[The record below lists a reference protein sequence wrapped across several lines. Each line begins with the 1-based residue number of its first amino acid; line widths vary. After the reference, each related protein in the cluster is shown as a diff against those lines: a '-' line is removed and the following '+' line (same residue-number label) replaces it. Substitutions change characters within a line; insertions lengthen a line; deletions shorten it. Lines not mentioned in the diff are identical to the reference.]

1 MKTISEGSKTN
12 YLSAVV
18 LAALALL
25 FLLSPLIPDAR
36 LWGINHLRF
45 LPLSSIVTL
54 AAAIVLIAGLW
65 YILSVRRNRDT
76 DLPIAITT
84 SQLAAATLGSAVVFY
99 LLQPYYPFLG
109 DGVLRSEE
117 IALGRFFSKT
127 EPLDTFIHAMLYKIT
142 NSPLGL
148 DGKSVYRVLSSIS
161 GGVAIGCIL
170 KCFVRRGDGVA
181 WPTAYIVTLGS
192 TMLFCGYVESYS
204 IGYLFTLIYLLSGE
218 RFLRTGKGIMTAAV
232 SLAFAVSCHAANLIL
247 LPSFLILLWKWAS
260 SEKQDAER
268 TVVPL
273 ATIAAIAVPT
283 FFVFFYHGW
292 EPTIPSSP
300 LISIASRHGYS
311 LLSADHILDMI
322 NELMLVMP
330 AGLVLLWSAL
340 KGWRPLYESSSSRFW
355 FLTVLAVPSLLFIL
369 LVDPKLGFARD
380 WDLYATSAAVLA
392 VVILLARLDLSRV
405 FRSFE
410 KAAVILAL
418 VFLTSFLLVNRSEE
432 SSTERFAYLLDIDID
447 RSPFGREI
455 LSNYHQSRGEL
466 ESAIEQLR
474 LALEVEDNKR
484 HRYLIAGMLYDLG
497 QYESSAKEA
506 LRAVRLAPDFA
517 PAYYQLGK
525 SVEEMG
531 DLAGAK
537 QNYQKA
543 VSLEPD
549 AAHYRNSL
557 GMAFLNLGYY
567 ADAEKMFAAAVSIKP
582 DNVVYINNLGASKI
596 ALNKLQEAKS
606 CFERALSMDGRFA
619 APMYSLARIY
629 AAMGVNNRAKEYCR
643 MFLEYGT
650 DSSLVSQAEVLLD
663 SLR

>member
-1 MKTISEGSKTN
+1 SKTSH
-12 YLSAVV
+12 LSFAV
-18 LAALALL
+18 LAALTLL
-25 FLLSPLIPDAR
+25 FLLSSLIPDAR

-45 LPLSSIVTL
+45 LTLSSVVALAFVT
-54 AAAIVLIAGLW
+54 VLVAGLRY
-65 YILSVRRNRDT
+65 YISVRRNRDT

-84 SQLAAATLGSAVVFY
+84 WQLAAVTLGSTMVFY

-109 DGVLRSEE
+109 DGVIRSDE
-117 IALGRFFSKT
+117 IAFGRFFSKT

-142 NSPLGL
+142 NGPLGF
-148 DGKSVYRVLSSIS
+148 DGKSVYRILSSIS
-161 GGVAIGCIL
+161 GGVVVAYIL
-170 KCFVRRGDGVA
+170 KNFVTRGDGVA
-181 WPTAYIVTLGS
+181 WPTAYIITLGS

-204 IGYLFTLIYLLSGE
+204 IGYAFTLIYLLSGE
-218 RFLRTGKGIMTAAV
+218 RFLRTGKGMMIAAI

-247 LPSFLILLWKWAS
+247 LPSFLILFWKWVS
-260 SEKQDAER
+260 SEKQGAER
-268 TVVPL
+268 TVVP
-273 ATIAAIAVPT
+273 IAGIVAIAVPT

-292 EPTIPSSP
+292 EPSIPSSP
-300 LISIASRHGYS
+300 FVSIAGRHGYL
-311 LLSADHILDMI
+311 LLSTNHILDML

-330 AGLVLLWSAL
+330 AGLVLLWSSL
-340 KGWRPLYESSSSRFW
+340 RGWRSLYESSNSRFW
-355 FLTVLAVPSLLFIL
+355 FLIVLVVPSLLFIIF
-369 LVDPKLGFARD
+369 VDPKLGFARD
-380 WDLYATSAAVLA
+380 WDLFATSAAVLA
-392 VVILLARLDLSRV
+392 VAILLARLDLTRT

-410 KAAVILAL
+410 KAAVILAF
-418 VFLTSFLLVNRSEE
+418 VFLTSFLLVNRSEQ
-432 SSTERFAYLLDIDID
+432 SSTERFAYLLDIDTE

-474 LALEVEDNKR
+474 LALEVGDNKR
-484 HRYLIAGMLYDLG
+484 HRNLIAGMLYDLG
-497 QYESSAKEA
+497 QNESSAREA

-525 SVEEMG
+525 SVEKLG
-531 DLAGAK
+531 DLAGAR
-537 QNYQKA
+537 QNYRKA

-557 GMAFLNLGYY
+557 GMICLNLGNY
-567 ADAEKMFAAAVSIKP
+567 AEAEEMFAAAVRIKP
-582 DNVVYINNLGASKI
+582 DNVVYVNNLGSSNM

-606 CFERALSMDGRFA
+606 CFERALSMDSRLA
-619 APMYSLARIY
+619 APMFSLARIY
-629 AAMGVNNRAKEYCR
+629 AAMGINNRAKEYCR